1 MHICAQVGALLRKQI
16 PARPPNP
23 LPDNSLEFYDSGDDS
38 SDSGLEDILGVGHS
52 TCRAACMQ
60 VLTEHACKKGHGG
73 QVGRARM
80 QVQRMHVYI
89 YRQTVSEGSG
99 ASGSRACGSRD
110 VPSSSQLLSMHALK
124 IPISW
129 HGVHACLHL

>member
-1 MHICAQVGALLRKQI
+1 MCVQVGALLRKQI

-23 LPDNSLEFYDSGDDS
+23 LPDNGLEFYDSGDDS

-73 QVGRARM
+73 QVGRACM
-80 QVQRMHVYI
+80 QVQCMHVYTYI
-89 YRQTVSEGSG
+89 DRLCLKAQGPADPERVDREMFPPA
-99 ASGSRACGSRD
+99 ASCSACMR
-110 VPSSSQLLSMHALK
+110 
-124 IPISW
+124 
-129 HGVHACLHL
+129 